1 MKYIKMQWL
10 ILSIASIGF
19 LGAQEVTEQPS
30 ESYGLAPLKEVEKE
44 KIRRHSKRVIH
55 VKRNRLARQ
64 RALLSGEDQAI
75 IEEGGLESEPG
86 EFSLMEIPVEDAE
99 LMLGAEDALPSSVN
113 NSLLPSFPPIGNQGN
128 LGSCV
133 AWASTYYQATHEIG
147 LLNGN
152 NNKTAK
158 DHVLSPKWTYDIL
171 NGGRDSGL
179 SPLDA
184 CDLLASNGAPSILKF
199 PYDTNYLAW
208 SLNGQDW
215 FDAIYNRMADFALIP
230 GLGGTSQNL
239 TAIKTALANGHVL
252 TISTYANSWVYS
264 TIKSDPENL
273 NNKYVGQRAITYMN
287 GRSGGHHL
295 TIVGYDDTL
304 WIDVNGNGSVDS
316 GERGAFLLANSW
328 GSSWGNRGFVWV
340 SYDAFL
346 SASKVVGGPSTG
358 RISFS
363 ENLSNQALLVLPIA
377 THYSPSLVAVF
388 SVTGSRRSELAFKG
402 GLSSTSSTTPTSIL
416 NNHALTFNGGSF
428 NFTGTTSTVPTTI
441 EFAMDFSDFLG
452 SVGTTAKR
460 FYISASD
467 TYPGNPT
474 TVNSFILKDLVHG
487 KEIAAI
493 GTPVT
498 IDNTSAQLFLDYD
511 YSRGVIPAVDT
522 PVVNISAPASGATI
536 NGTTTV
542 SAKVTGTSPIT
553 SVTLSVDS
561 VPMGAMT
568 LSGTTYSIA
577 LDTTKISN
585 GNHTLVFT
593 ATNYGGKIGTAT
605 RAVNVSN
612 VDIPVISVVSPTGS
626 GAVSGTVPLSVLA
639 TSSSPITSVSLTV
652 DSIPKGNMTLSAGK
666 YGLSLDTTTLSNGA
680 HTLVFTA
687 TNSGGKTNTATTTI
701 NVMNA
706 QPPVI
711 TLVTPT
717 NGSTVQGTIPLSVK
731 VTSVSQI
738 SSVALSVDSN
748 PIGNL
753 ILSNG
758 NYGTSIDTTLLSNGS
773 HTFLFTATN
782 VDNKIATAILTINVQ
797 NVDVPAIAVVSPD
810 GGSTVSGSVPLSV
823 KVTGNTP
830 ISTVSLTI
838 DSVSM
843 GNLTLTNGNYGITV
857 DTTMLSNGSHTFQV
871 TARNSGG
878 KTATATVTLNVANF
892 DVPIVNVLSPAK
904 GDTVKEIV
912 PLSVQVVG
920 DTPISSVALTVDS
933 TSMGNLILSNG
944 SYVASLDTTQLS
956 DGSHTLK
963 FVATN
968 VGGKTASATL
978 TVNVSNVDTPTLAVL
993 TPANGA
999 SLNGTVPFS
1008 VQVTGTTAISS
1019 VALTVDSTSMGN
1031 LILSNGT
1038 YGISVDTTKLSN
1050 GSHTL
1055 KFVATNV
1062 GGKTATATLTVNVS
1076 NVDTPVLTVT
1086 APTNGATLSGT
1097 ASLSVKVTGTT
1108 PISSVA
1114 LTVDST
1120 SMGNLTLSNGTYGIS
1135 LDTTKLSNGSHTLKF
1150 VATNSG
1156 GKTATATKTV
1166 TVSNVV
1172 QSNSYF
1178 VNVGGDALT
1187 SGGQNWISDAGLFT
1201 GTTTTESS
1209 NLPFADPIYQT
1220 ARYGNMKFTF
1230 NVPNGKYN
1238 VKLKFAELVYQ
1249 KTGSRLFSVTINGK
1263 SAFTLVDLVKR
1274 AGYGVPYDAS
1284 TTTTVSNGTLTIE
1297 LKGNANLPVLNG
1309 LEIVPVK

>member
-1 MKYIKMQWL
+1 MKYIKMKWL
-10 ILSIASIGF
+10 ILSIATIGF
-19 LGAQEVTEQPS
+19 LGAQEVTDQPT
-30 ESYGLAPLKEVEKE
+30 ESYGLAPLKEAEKE
-44 KIRRHSKRVIH
+44 KIRRHSKRVIR

-75 IEEGGLESEPG
+75 IEEGGLQSEPG
-86 EFSLMEIPVEDAE
+86 EFDLMEIPVEDAE
-99 LMLGAEDALPSSVN
+99 LMLGAEEPLPSSVN

-152 NNKTAK
+152 DNKASN

-171 NGGRDSGL
+171 NEGKNGGL

-184 CDLLASNGAPSILKF
+184 FLLLSSNGAPSIARF
-199 PYDTNYLAW
+199 PYDMNYLAW
-208 SLNGQDW
+208 DLNSQDW
-215 FDAIYNRMADFALIP
+215 FDALYNRMADYVLVP
-230 GLGGTSQNL
+230 GLGGASQNL

-252 TISTYANSWVYS
+252 SIPTYASSWVYS
-264 TIKSDPENL
+264 TIKFDPEQI
-273 NNKYVGQRAITYMN
+273 NNKHIGDWAITYMN
-287 GRSGGHHL
+287 GKEGGHHI

-304 WIDVNGNGSVDS
+304 WVDVNGNGSVDS
-316 GERGAFLLANSW
+316 GERGAFLIANSW
-328 GSSWGNRGFVWV
+328 GPSWGNRGFAWV

-346 SASKVVGGPSTG
+346 SASKVVRGPSTG
-358 RISFS
+358 RVPFS
-363 ENLSNQALLVLPIA
+363 DYLSNQAILILPKA
-377 THYSPSLVAVF
+377 PHYSPSLVALF
-388 SVTGSRRSELAFKG
+388 SVTGSRRGELAFQG
-402 GLSSTSSTTPTSIL
+402 GLSNTGRDTPSQIL
-416 NNHALTFNGGSF
+416 YNHALTYNGGAL
-428 NFTGTTSTVPTTI
+428 NFTGSITSVPMTV
-441 EFAMDFSDFLG
+441 EFAMDFSDFLS
-452 SVGTTAKR
+452 SVGTTTQR
-460 FYISASD
+460 FYITALD
-467 TYPGNPT
+467 NRKGNPT
-474 TVNSFILKDLVHG
+474 TVNSFRLKDLVHG
-487 KEIAAI
+487 TEVAAL
-493 GTPVT
+493 GTPAM
-498 IDNTSAQLFLDYD
+498 IDNSSALLFLDYD
-511 YSRGVIPAVDT
+511 YSRGVSPAIDT
-522 PVVNISAPASGATI
+522 PVVNITAPASGATI
-536 NGTTTV
+536 NGTATV
-542 SAKVTGTSPIT
+542 SAKITGTSPIT

-561 VPMGAMT
+561 VPMGAMAF
-568 LSGTTYSIA
+568 SGTTYSIA

-585 GNHTLVFT
+585 GNHTLVIT
-593 ATNYGGKIGTAT
+593 ATNYGGKVGTAT
-605 RAVNVSN
+605 QVVNVSN
-612 VDIPVISVVSPTGS
+612 VDVPVISVVSPTGS

-639 TSSSPITSVSLTV
+639 TSSSQITSVSLTV

-666 YGLSLDTTTLSNGA
+666 YGFSLDTTTLSNGT

-687 TNSGGKTNTATTTI
+687 TNSGGKTNTAKLTI
-701 NVMNA
+701 DVMNV

-717 NGSTVQGTIPLSVK
+717 NGATVQGSIPLSVT
-731 VTSVSQI
+731 VTSASQVT
-738 SSVALSVDSN
+738 SVALSVDSN
-748 PIGNL
+748 PVGNL

-758 NYGTSIDTTLLSNGS
+758 NYSTSIDTTQLANGS

-782 VDNKIATAILTINVQ
+782 AGGKVSTATLSVNVQ
-797 NVDVPAIAVVSPD
+797 NVDVPAISVLSPD

-843 GNLTLTNGNYGITV
+843 GNLTLTNGNYGISV

-871 TARNSGG
+871 TARNSGE

-892 DVPIVNVLSPAK
+892 DVPVVNVLTPAK
-904 GDTVKEIV
+904 GDTVKGIV

-920 DTPISSVALTVDS
+920 DTPISSVALTVDA
-933 TSMGNLILSNG
+933 TSMGNLTLSNG
-944 SYVASLDTTQLS
+944 SYGASLDTTQLS

-968 VGGKTASATL
+968 IGGKTASATL

-999 SLNGTVPFS
+999 TLNGTVPFS
-1008 VQVTGTTAISS
+1008 VQVTGTTAIS
-1019 VALTVDSTSMGN
+1019 N
-1031 LILSNGT
+1031 
-1038 YGISVDTTKLSN
+1038 
-1050 GSHTL
+1050 
-1055 KFVATNV
+1055 
-1062 GGKTATATLTVNVS
+1062 
-1076 NVDTPVLTVT
+1076 
-1086 APTNGATLSGT
+1086 
-1097 ASLSVKVTGTT
+1097 
-1108 PISSVA
+1108 VA

-1156 GKTATATKTV
+1156 GKTASATMTV
-1166 TVSNVV
+1166 NVSNVV

-1187 SGGQNWISDAGLFT
+1187 SGGHDWISDAGLFT

-1209 NLPFADPIYQT
+1209 DLPFADPIYQT
-1220 ARYGNMKFTF
+1220 ARYGNMKYTF

-1249 KTGSRLFSVTINGK
+1249 KTGSRLFSVSINGK

-1297 LKGNANLPVLNG
+1297 LKGSVNLPVLNG